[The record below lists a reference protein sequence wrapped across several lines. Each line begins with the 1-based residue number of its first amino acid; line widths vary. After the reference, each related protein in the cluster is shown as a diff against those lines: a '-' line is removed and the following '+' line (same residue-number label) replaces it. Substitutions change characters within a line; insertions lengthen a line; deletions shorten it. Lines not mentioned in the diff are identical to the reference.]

1 MSDTTKIYLIAGA
14 AAAISLVVW
23 VLFVALPA
31 WTSYSRLRDRL
42 LAMVLSVY
50 VLAAFVL
57 TGAGIGAVVLWYYDR
72 L

>member
-1 MSDTTKIYLIAGA
+1 MSDETKIYLIAGA

-23 VLFVALPA
+23 IALVAIPA

-42 LAMVLSVY
+42 LAMALSVY
-50 VLAAFVL
+50 VLVAFVVA
-57 TGAGIGAVVLWYYDR
+57 GAGIGAIVLWYYDR